1 MKIGE
6 LVKLGR
12 YMDNTIDVKRRGDR
26 DKVIVS
32 FVDDDD
38 FYAEDDRYS

>member
-1 MKIGE
+1 MKTGE

-12 YMDNTIDVKRRGDR
+12 YMDNIIDVKRRGDR

-32 FVDDDD
+32 FVDDED

>member
-1 MKIGE
+1 
-6 LVKLGR
+6 
-12 YMDNTIDVKRRGDR
+12 MDNTIDVKRRGDR
-26 DKVIVS
+26 DKVIVG